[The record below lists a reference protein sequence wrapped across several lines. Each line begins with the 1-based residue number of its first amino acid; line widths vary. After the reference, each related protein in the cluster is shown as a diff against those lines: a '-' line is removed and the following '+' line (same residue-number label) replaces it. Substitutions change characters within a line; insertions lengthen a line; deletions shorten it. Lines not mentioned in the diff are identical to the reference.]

1 MANTASLAV
10 ASGGEALIDRFGD
23 ETVSVVCRTLGA
35 EWGSFYRIGGGQR
48 PFGFRTRG
56 VPYEFGVAYARQ
68 EMQQVDPL
76 HPFRMVPRRQRF
88 LTIGD
93 TRADNP
99 ARHRAFVSF
108 LHSYGAQDA
117 AEMIFSY
124 RSKAVAGLSI
134 VWTDRKPEHRPMVE
148 LGGALQSY
156 IEFNLGTLWPDAGT
170 AGGESGS
177 ECAFT
182 SREKEVLDVVCR
194 GFTNEQVAWHLNISI
209 ATVKTHLIHIFKK
222 TGVETRGE
230 LISRMLSMPHAVSA
244 AQPSG

>member
-88 LTIGD
+88 LTMGD

-230 LISRMLSMPHAVSA
+230 LISRMLSMPNAIGA
-244 AQPSG
+244 TQPSG